1 VPRPDTLRYGVLLD
15 ALRGVSWPAR
25 VASRGATAGTHR
37 SRLRGSSA
45 EFTEYRAYRQG
56 DDPRR
61 LDWKL
66 LARTD
71 RAYLRITNER
81 ATLPTL
87 IAVDAS
93 ASMDFEAKWETAC
106 AMAVG
111 LAGVAHAA
119 GDPVGLL
126 VSGASPQGLPLRARR
141 GVVTDVIR
149 TLDGVTPA
157 GNTDLAALLRQHR
170 PPARLAVITDLLG
183 DAASLLRAAGEQAV
197 RGVEVVLV
205 HVVARE
211 EQDPPSVARL
221 AEDPEEPGLR
231 RPLTPLTREA
241 YLAAFGAWRAD
252 MARAWRA
259 AGARYVE
266 VITDEPADKAVR
278 RTVGRA
284 GEQTGGRADGRMGG
298 GAAS

>member
-1 VPRPDTLRYGVLLD
+1 VPRPETLRYGALLD

-25 VASRGATAGTHR
+25 VASRGAAAGTHR

-71 RAYLRITNER
+71 RAFLRITNER

-93 ASMDFEAKWETAC
+93 ASMRFEAKWETAC
-106 AMAVG
+106 ALAVG

-126 VSGASPQGLPLRARR
+126 VSGTSPRRLPLRARR
-141 GVVTDVIR
+141 GVVGEV
-149 TLDGVTPA
+149 A
-157 GNTDLAALLRQHR
+157 AALGSAEPSGAVDLTPLLREHGR
-170 PPARLAVITDLLG
+170 AARIALITDLLG
-183 DAASLLRAAGEQAV
+183 DASSLLRAAGEQAV
-197 RGVEVVLV
+197 RGVEVVV
-205 HVVARE
+205 AHVVARE
-211 EQDPPSVARL
+211 ELDPPSGAQL
-221 AEDPEEPGLR
+221 AEDPEDVKLQ

-241 YLAAFGAWRAD
+241 YLASFGAWRAD

-259 AGARYVE
+259 AGAKYVE

-278 RTVGRA
+278 RIVGP
-284 GEQTGGRADGRMGG
+284 GR
-298 GAAS
+298 

>member
-1 VPRPDTLRYGVLLD
+1 MSVAPGYGALLD

-25 VASRGATAGTHR
+25 VASRGATAGTHQ

-87 IAVDAS
+87 LVLDAS
-93 ASMDFEAKWETAC
+93 ASMRCPADSETKWVQAR
-106 AMAVG
+106 AIAVG

-119 GDPVGLL
+119 GDPVAL
-126 VSGASPQGLPLRARR
+126 VVPGAPPRWLPFRARR
-141 GVVTDVIR
+141 GVVSDVARVIDR
-149 TLDGVTPA
+149 VEPSGDTGLAPA
-157 GNTDLAALLRQHR
+157 LREQRRAARV
-170 PPARLAVITDLLG
+170 AIVTDLLG
-183 DAASLLRAAGEQAV
+183 DAAALLRVAREQV
-197 RGVEVVLV
+197 TRGVEVVLV

-211 EQDPPSVARL
+211 ELDLPAGARL
-221 AEDPEEPGLR
+221 AVDPEAPEIR
-231 RPLTPLTREA
+231 RPLVGATREA
-241 YLAAFGAWRAD
+241 YHAAFDAWRAGV
-252 MARAWRA
+252 ARSWRA
-259 AGARYVE
+259 AGTRYIE
-266 VITDEPADKAVR
+266 VVSDEPSERAVR
-278 RTVGRA
+278 RIVG
-284 GEQTGGRADGRMGG
+284 TSHDGVD
-298 GAAS
+298 A

>member
-1 VPRPDTLRYGVLLD
+1 MPRPETLRYGALLD

-71 RAYLRITNER
+71 RAFLRITNER

-93 ASMDFEAKWETAC
+93 ASMRFEAKWETAC
-106 AMAVG
+106 ALAVG

-126 VSGASPQGLPLRARR
+126 VSGASPQWLPLRARR

-149 TLDGVTPA
+149 SLDGVTPA
-157 GNTDLAALLRQHR
+157 GSTDLAALLRQHR
-170 PPARLAVITDLLG
+170 PSSRLAVITDLLG
-183 DAASLLRAAGEQAV
+183 DASSLLRAAGEQAV
-197 RGVEVVLV
+197 RGVEVVLA
-205 HVVARE
+205 HVVARQE
-211 EQDPPSVARL
+211 LDPPSGARL
-221 AEDPEEPGLR
+221 AEDPENESLQ

-241 YLAAFGAWRAD
+241 YLASFGAWRAD

-259 AGARYVE
+259 AGAKYVE
-266 VITDEPADKAVR
+266 VITDEAADKAVR
-278 RTVGRA
+278 RIVGL
-284 GEQTGGRADGRMGG
+284 GR
-298 GAAS
+298 

>member
-1 VPRPDTLRYGVLLD
+1 VPGTDGGRYGTLLD
-15 ALRGVSWPAR
+15 ALRGVMWPAR

-93 ASMDFEAKWETAC
+93 ASMRFEAKWETAR
-106 AMAVG
+106 ALAVG
-111 LAGVAHAA
+111 LSGVAHAA

-126 VSGASPQGLPLRARR
+126 VTGKLPRRLPLRARR
-141 GVVTDVIR
+141 GVVREVAAA
-149 TLDGVTPA
+149 LDGLVPEGSA
-157 GNTDLAALLRQHR
+157 DLAPLLKEHGRA
-170 PPARLAVITDLLG
+170 ARLALITDLLG
-183 DAASLLRAAGEQAV
+183 DAPGLLRVAGEYAV

-211 EQDPPSVARL
+211 EIDPPPGARL
-221 AEDPEEPGLR
+221 AEDPEQPGLT
-231 RPLTPLTREA
+231 RPLTTLTRDA
-241 YLAAFGAWRAD
+241 YAAAFGAWRAG

-266 VITDEPADKAVR
+266 VVTDEPADRAVR
-278 RTVGRA
+278 RAVGRLD
-284 GEQTGGRADGRMGG
+284 GWEVGKSGGWEEE
-298 GAAS
+298 

>member
-1 VPRPDTLRYGVLLD
+1 VPGPETLRYGALLD

-93 ASMDFEAKWETAC
+93 ASMDFEAKWSTAC
-106 AMAVG
+106 ALAVG
-111 LAGVAHAA
+111 LTGVAHAA
-119 GDPVGLL
+119 SDPVGLL
-126 VSGASPQGLPLRARR
+126 VSGASPHWLPLRARR

-149 TLDGVTPA
+149 TLDGLTPA
-157 GNTDLAALLRQHR
+157 GSTDLAAPLRQHR
-170 PPARLAVITDLLG
+170 PSARLAVITDLLG
-183 DAASLLRAAGEQAV
+183 DSASLLRAAGEQAV
-197 RGVEVVLV
+197 RGVEVVLA
-205 HVVARE
+205 HVVARQE
-211 EQDPPSVARL
+211 LDPPSGARL
-221 AEDPEEPGLR
+221 AEDPETPKLQ

-241 YLAAFGAWRAD
+241 YLASFGAWRAD

-259 AGARYVE
+259 AGAKYVE
-266 VITDEPADKAVR
+266 VVTDEPVDKAVR
-278 RTVGRA
+278 RIVGL
-284 GEQTGGRADGRMGG
+284 GR
-298 GAAS
+298 

>member
-1 VPRPDTLRYGVLLD
+1 MPRPETLRYGALLD

-71 RAYLRITNER
+71 RAFLRITNER

-93 ASMDFEAKWETAC
+93 ASMDFQAKWSTAC
-106 AMAVG
+106 ALAVG

-126 VSGASPQGLPLRARR
+126 VSGALPRRLPLRARR
-141 GVVTDVIR
+141 GVVGEVAAA
-149 TLDGVTPA
+149 LASAEPV
-157 GNTDLAALLRQHR
+157 GNTDLTPLLREHGR
-170 PPARLAVITDLLG
+170 AARIALVTDLLG
-183 DAASLLRAAGEQAV
+183 DAPSLLRAAGEQAV
-197 RGVEVVLV
+197 RGVEVVLA
-205 HVVARE
+205 HVLARAE
-211 EQDPPSVARL
+211 LDPPAGARL
-221 AEDPEEPGLR
+221 AEDPENPEVR

-259 AGARYVE
+259 AGTKYVE

-278 RTVGRA
+278 RIVGL
-284 GEQTGGRADGRMGG
+284 GR
-298 GAAS
+298 

>member
-1 VPRPDTLRYGVLLD
+1 VPRPETLRYGSLLD

-71 RAYLRITNER
+71 RAFLRITNER

-93 ASMDFEAKWETAC
+93 ASMRFEAKWEAAC
-106 AMAVG
+106 ALAVG

-126 VSGASPQGLPLRARR
+126 VSGVSPRRLPLRARR
-141 GVVTDVIR
+141 GVVGDFVR
-149 TLDGVTPA
+149 TLDGVEPA
-157 GNTDLAALLRQHR
+157 GTADLTELIRESR
-170 PPARLAVITDLLG
+170 PSGRLAVLTDLLG

-197 RGVEVVLV
+197 RGVEVVLA
-205 HVVARE
+205 HGVARE
-211 EQDPPSVARL
+211 ELDPPAGARL
-221 AEDPEEPGLR
+221 AEDPENPTFQ

-241 YLAAFGAWRAD
+241 YLASFGAWRAD

-259 AGARYVE
+259 AGAKYVE

-278 RTVGRA
+278 RTVGQSGSVA
-284 GEQTGGRADGRMGG
+284 VWQSG
-298 GAAS
+298 GAP

>member
-1 VPRPDTLRYGVLLD
+1 MPRPETLRYGALLD

-71 RAYLRITNER
+71 RAFLRITNER

-93 ASMDFEAKWETAC
+93 ASMRFEAKWETAC
-106 AMAVG
+106 ALAVG

-126 VSGASPQGLPLRARR
+126 VSGASPRRLPLRARR
-141 GVVTDVIR
+141 GVVGDFVR
-149 TLDGVTPA
+149 TLDSVEPA
-157 GNTDLAALLRQHR
+157 GSADLIELIRESR
-170 PPARLAVITDLLG
+170 PSGRLAVLTDLLG

-197 RGVEVVLV
+197 RGVEVVLA

-211 EQDPPSVARL
+211 ELDPPTGARL
-221 AEDPEEPGLR
+221 AEDPEDDALK
-231 RPLTPLTREA
+231 RPLTLLTREA
-241 YLAAFGAWRAD
+241 YLASFGAWRAD

-259 AGARYVE
+259 AGAKYVE
-266 VITDEPADKAVR
+266 VTTDEPAEKAVR
-278 RTVGRA
+278 RIVGP
-284 GEQTGGRADGRMGG
+284 GR
-298 GAAS
+298 

>member
-1 VPRPDTLRYGVLLD
+1 MPAAPGYGALLD

-25 VASRGATAGTHR
+25 VASRGATAGTHK

-87 IAVDAS
+87 LVVDAS
-93 ASMDFEAKWETAC
+93 ASMRFPAGTADKWAQ
-106 AMAVG
+106 ARAVAVG

-119 GDPVGLL
+119 GDPVAL
-126 VSGASPQGLPLRARR
+126 VVPGSPPRRLPFRARR
-141 GVVTDVIR
+141 GVVSDVAR
-149 TLDGVTPA
+149 VLDGVPPA
-157 GNTDLAALLRQHR
+157 GDAGLAPVLREQGR
-170 PPARLAVITDLLG
+170 AARLAIVTDLLG
-183 DAASLLRAAGEQAV
+183 DGAALLRVAREQRS

-211 EQDPPSVARL
+211 ELDPPAGARL
-221 AEDPEEPGLR
+221 AEDPEAPELR
-231 RPLTPLTREA
+231 RALVGATREP
-241 YLAAFGAWRAD
+241 YRAAFAAWRAGV
-252 MARAWRA
+252 ARAWRA

-266 VITDEPADKAVR
+266 VVTDEPSERAVR
-278 RTVGRA
+278 RVVGTSHEGIDA
-284 GEQTGGRADGRMGG
+284 
-298 GAAS
+298 